1 MRLNR
6 CETGVSCT
14 AVIDDEEENICVAQ
28 RMYILYPV
36 SANLISEFLHA
47 AHECMSCYKTV
58 Q

>member
-28 RMYILYPV
+28 DVHTLSRV
-36 SANLISEFLHA
+36 S
-47 AHECMSCYKTV
+47 
-58 Q
+58 